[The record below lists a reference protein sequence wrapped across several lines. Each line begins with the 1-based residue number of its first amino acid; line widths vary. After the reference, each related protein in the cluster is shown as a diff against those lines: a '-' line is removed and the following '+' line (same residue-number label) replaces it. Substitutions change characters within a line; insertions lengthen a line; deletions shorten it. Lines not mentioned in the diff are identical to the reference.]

1 MSNNQQYSF
10 GLNTRNISTSNR
22 SAKAVMIGSIKGKG
36 STSRIYNWCNKYCPA
51 DPINC
56 VFNQVTSSTSPVP
69 VPVSKSSWSNIN
81 ISQLNLGEITGNI
94 GLNGQIIL
102 GGANGGQLQF
112 STNLGNSWAPY
123 SNSPNLPSIQV
134 SIDVIGWS
142 SVVMSDDTKFV
153 IGTPYVP
160 DNASAGDFTAYNGI
174 WYRRDTAGWF
184 LLQSCPLEGSVTDLN
199 FNNTPKGSQ
208 LLFIDA
214 GISQD
219 GNFMA
224 AITTPRSGNEE
235 LVYLIYSNDFGS
247 PNSWKAI
254 GLDPY
259 TDDFVTTV
267 TSSISICNYVSDYF
281 LITSKLY
288 FNNVQQPGYYEN
300 GTCCVSD
307 AGQSFTVPNGV
318 TGNDFIYSSM
328 SDTGQHQVVVTA
340 TNPQSGNTSIPS
352 RLYLSSDSGT
362 NFSQIIQLPYTND
375 NNYLVFG
382 GVSMS
387 SDGTYITAS
396 VLDQD
401 GNFQYIYISS
411 DIGVTW
417 TKIYNDNNG
426 SAINVTGQY
435 AGFLN
440 LNFSGQYQMLTG
452 TNKLYINNN
461 YGN

>member
-1 MSNNQQYSF
+1 MSDNQQYSF

-22 SAKAVMIGSIKGKG
+22 SAQAVMIGSIKGKG
-36 STSRIYNWCNKYCPA
+36 SVSRIYNWCNKYCPA
-51 DPINC
+51 DSINC
-56 VFNQVTSSTSPVP
+56 VFKQATSSSYP

-102 GGANGGQLQF
+102 GGSNGGQLQY

-123 SNSPNLPSIQV
+123 PDSPNLPSIQV
-134 SIDVIGWS
+134 GINVIGWS

-160 DNASAGDFTAYNGI
+160 DNASSINFNTYNGI
-174 WYRRDTAGWF
+174 WYRRDSAGWF
-184 LLQSCPLEGSVTDLN
+184 LLQSCPLEGGGILN
-199 FNNTPKGSQ
+199 FNASPAGSR
-208 LLFIDA
+208 LLFINA

-219 GNFMA
+219 GLYMA
-224 AITTPRSGNEE
+224 AITTPRSGNGE
-235 LVYLIYSNDFGS
+235 LIYLIFSDDAGTTWS
-247 PNSWKAI
+247 AKA
-254 GLDPY
+254 LDPY
-259 TDDFVTTV
+259 TQDLVTTV
-267 TSSISICNYVSDYF
+267 ASSISICNSVNDYF

-288 FNNVQQPGYYEN
+288 YNNTLPAYEN
-300 GTCCVSD
+300 GTCCVSG
-307 AGQSFTVPNGV
+307 AGQPFVVPSGV
-318 TGNDFIYSSM
+318 AGNDFIYSSM
-328 SDTGQHQVVVTA
+328 SDNGLYQVFVTA

-352 RLYLSSDSGT
+352 RLYLSSNSGSS
-362 NFSQIIQLPYTND
+362 FSQIIQLPYTND
-375 NNYLVFG
+375 NNYLIFG

-387 SDGTYITAS
+387 SNGTYITSS

-401 GNFQYIYISS
+401 SNFKYIYISS

-440 LNFSGQYQMLTG
+440 LNLSGQYQLLSG
-452 TNKLYINNN
+452 TNQLYINNN
-461 YGN
+461 YGI

>member
-1 MSNNQQYSF
+1 MANKQYSF

-22 SAKAVMIGSIKGKG
+22 TSTAVIIGSLRASNMG
-36 STSRIYNWCNKYCPA
+36 STSRIYKWCSRQCSA
-51 DPINC
+51 DPISC
-56 VFNQVTSSTSPVP
+56 VFQQVSPP
-69 VPVSKSSWSNIN
+69 PVSKSSWKNIDV
-81 ISQLNLGEITGNI
+81 SQLNLGEITGNI

-102 GGANGGQLQF
+102 GGSNGGTIKF
-112 STNLGNSWAPY
+112 SSNFGNTWTNYTDQPS
-123 SNSPNLPSIQV
+123 LPGGITG
-134 SIDVIGWS
+134 IGWS

-160 DNASAGDFTAYNGI
+160 TSTSELLFDTYNGI
-174 WYRRDTAGWF
+174 WYKSDTNPWT
-184 LLQSCPLEGSVTDLN
+184 LLQSCPLETGETLDFNDVNGSR
-199 FNNTPKGSQ
+199 KK

-219 GNFMA
+219 GNYMA
-224 AITTPRSGNEE
+224 AITTPRFEDGE
-235 LVYLIYSNDFGS
+235 LVYLIYSSDSGEH
-247 PNSWKAI
+247 WTAKA
-254 GLDPY
+254 LDPY

-288 FNNVQQPGYYEN
+288 YNTLLPIPAYEN
-300 GTCCVSD
+300 GTCCVSSN
-307 AGQSFTVPNGV
+307 GGTTFTVPSDV
-318 TGNDFIYSSM
+318 SGNDFIYSSM

-352 RLYLSSDSGT
+352 RLYLSDTSGST
-362 NFSQIIQLPYTND
+362 FNSVIQLPYIND
-375 NNYLVFG
+375 NNYFVFG

-387 SDGTYITAS
+387 SNGRYISAS

-417 TKIYNDNNG
+417 NKIYNDSNG
-426 SAINVTGQY
+426 SAINFTSTP

-440 LNFSGQYQMLTG
+440 LNYSGQYQMLSG
-452 TNKLYINNN
+452 IDKLYVNNN